1 MSSVR
6 PRLVFI
12 SLTNEMY
19 NFVFNTIHKFNF
31 PLFPNL
37 KIYLQSLCRKKISS
51 RTQPIYCRSLW
62 DPKVCSSSIDY
73 KEARN
78 HNIKELL
85 PYNKWHSSH
94 DFSLL
99 PSPFSTICDLSCL
112 LFKSFEIWL
121 LHVRVEHSQFVRKTY
136 YWYYCCRCEVTD
148 YLRLQWKEYYPIE
161 WCCCLKNC
169 RLW

>member
-1 MSSVR
+1 MGMIGLYFFFRFHLS
-6 PRLVFI
+6 
-12 SLTNEMY
+12 
-19 NFVFNTIHKFNF
+19 
-31 PLFPNL
+31 
-37 KIYLQSLCRKKISS
+37 KIYFQNH
-51 RTQPIYCRSLW
+51 RTQSTYCRSLW

-99 PSPFSTICDLSCL
+99 PSPFTTYICDLSCL

-121 LHVRVEHSQFVRKTY
+121 RHVRVEHSQFVRNLLVPMLLQV
-136 YWYYCCRCEVTD
+136 R
-148 YLRLQWKEYYPIE
+148 LRGHRLFKVAMKRNILLNDAFAWKIVGYGSST
-161 WCCCLKNC
+161 KMVF
-169 RLW
+169 